1 VNTTN
6 TWEKKTVTFPAD
18 TTGAF
23 GNDNGTSLFLQFW
36 LGAGTDFT
44 SGTLNTTW
52 ASYTDANRAVGQ
64 VNIADSTSN
73 DWYITGVQLEAGTS
87 ATDFEFLP
95 IDVSLGRCQR
105 YYEKSYDQATYAG
118 TGGTPAG
125 YTMTYASNG
134 VTTASYI
141 GCTERFKTEK
151 RVSPTMTSYDWSG
164 NSGKCTRGTLAVG
177 NDANSNWSF
186 ESATTSSWVGYS
198 DSGGTRS
205 FVALYWVANSEL

>member
-1 VNTTN
+1 MQ
-6 TWEKKTVTFPAD
+6 D
-18 TTGAF
+18 R
-23 GNDNGTSLFLQFW
+23 S
-36 LGAGTDFT
+36 
-44 SGTLNTTW
+44 
-52 ASYTDANRAVGQ
+52 
-64 VNIADSTSN
+64 
-73 DWYITGVQLEAGTS
+73 
-87 ATDFEFLP
+87 TDFEFLP